1 MVQGLWRI
9 SLIKYSRV
17 NVCDKSHNIPFPNY
31 LVMWLH
37 MDSKQSVCILGSE
50 VVRAASSGVQLQL
63 GSVHRRGKKGDGKL
77 SGKRKSEQEALR
89 R

>member
-1 MVQGLWRI
+1 MFVISHIIFL
-9 SLIKYSRV
+9 SLITSDV
-17 NVCDKSHNIPFPNY
+17 ATHGLETVCVY
-31 LVMWLH
+31 
-37 MDSKQSVCILGSE
+37 LGSE